1 MTMQTHT
8 PSLAEPDF
16 SFFKRMRLSC
26 GRIVKRVI
34 QTMTTLARHPELPIS
49 AASADKAEAKAIYR
63 MLGNPSLTEE
73 VILDAY
79 RKETL
84 NQMKAS
90 GESVFLCVQDTTE
103 IDYGVREKTTGL
115 GEFRSAKSKGL
126 LAHSALVLTTS
137 GLPQGLLHQKIW
149 ARDPAMKGKR
159 TVSRPYEEKESYK
172 WTEAAKASTQGLPAT
187 TRLIHIGDRE
197 ADFFEFLHG
206 LEQDEQ
212 SYVVRA
218 VQNRISETDGGRMW
232 DKVCAQPEAL
242 RIVVSIPRD
251 TRQETPARE
260 TTLAIRYG
268 SDAVKIPNHLKYKGA
283 GYAPL
288 SSTVI
293 HVVEVTPL
301 LDQEPIEWFLL
312 TNMPLTSEEEAY
324 EKVDWYV
331 KRWQIERFHYI
342 LKSGCGV
349 EKLQQHD
356 AEKLRK
362 LILMYSIIALGLQR
376 LTYLSRLNPDVPC
389 TQVMSEDEWQVL
401 YRIAN
406 KTKSLPAKPPTLQ
419 ESVLALAKLGGFLG
433 RKSDGAPGVKVLWR
447 GLQVFRN
454 VLDTYRFLL

>member
-1 MTMQTHT
+1 MTHPIDA
-8 PSLAEPDF
+8 PSLTTPDF
-16 SFFKRMRLSC
+16 SFFKRMKMAC
-26 GRIVKRVI
+26 GRTINRVI
-34 QTMTTLARHPELPIS
+34 RTMTALARHPELSIA
-49 AASADKAEAKAIYR
+49 AASENEAEAQAIYR
-63 MLGNPSLTEE
+63 LLGNPNLTEE
-73 VILDAY
+73 VILEAY

-84 NQMKAS
+84 RKMKES

-103 IDYGVREKTTGL
+103 IDYGDRQKTTGL

-137 GLPQGLLHQKIW
+137 GLVQGLVHQKIW

-159 TVSRPYEEKESYK
+159 AVSRPYEEKESYK
-172 WTEAAKASTQGLPAT
+172 WTEAAQASVQGLPET

-206 LEQDEQ
+206 LEQEQ
-212 SYVVRA
+212 QYYVVRA
-218 VQNRISETDGGRMW
+218 VQNRISEVDGQRMW
-232 DKVCAQPEAL
+232 DKVCAQPEAM

-268 SDAVKIPNHLKYKGA
+268 TDTVKVTNHLKYRGA

-288 SSTVI
+288 RCTVI

-301 LDQEPIEWFLL
+301 PDQDPIEWFLL
-312 TNMPLTSEEEAY
+312 TNIPLSSEEDVY
-324 EKVDWYV
+324 EKVDWYI

-356 AEKLRK
+356 AVKLAK
-362 LILMYSIIALGLQR
+362 LILMYSIIAVGLQQ
-376 LTYLSRLNPDVPC
+376 LTYLARLHPTMPC
-389 TQVMSEDEWQVL
+389 TQVMSDEEWKVL

-406 KTKSLPAKPPTLQ
+406 KTKTLPAKPPTLQ
-419 ESVLALAKLGGFLG
+419 EAVFALAKLGGFLG

-447 GLQVFRN
+447 GLQVFQN
-454 VLDTYRFLL
+454 VFSSYLFLL

>member
-1 MTMQTHT
+1 MTIHT
-8 PSLAEPDF
+8 DSISLAVPDF
-16 SFFKRMRLSC
+16 SFFKRMRLRC

-34 QTMTTLARHPELPIS
+34 QTMTTLACHPGLPIA
-49 AASADKAEAKAIYR
+49 AASANQAEAKAIYR
-63 MLGNPSLTEE
+63 LLGNQQLTEE
-73 VILDAY
+73 AILDAY

-84 NQMKAS
+84 HQMKAS
-90 GESVFLCVQDTTE
+90 GESVFLCIQDTTE
-103 IDYGVREKTTGL
+103 IDYGAREKTKGL

-137 GLPQGLLHQKIW
+137 GIPQGILHQKIW
-149 ARDPAMKGKR
+149 ARDPALKGKR
-159 TVSRPYEEKESYK
+159 AVKRPYEEKESYK
-172 WTEAAKASTQGLPAT
+172 WTETAKACVEDLPASV
-187 TRLIHIGDRE
+187 RLIHVGDRE
-197 ADFFEFLHG
+197 ADFFEFLHT
-206 LEQDEQ
+206 LDQDGQ

-218 VQNRISETDGGRMW
+218 LQNRISETDGGRMW
-232 DKVCAQPEAL
+232 DKVCAQPEAA

-260 TTLAIRYG
+260 TTLAIRYQ
-268 SDAVKIPNHLKYKGA
+268 SDTVKVTNHLKYKGA

-288 SSTVI
+288 SCTVI
-293 HVVEVTPL
+293 HVVEITPL
-301 LDQEPIEWFLL
+301 PDQEPIQWFLL
-312 TNMPLTSEEEAY
+312 TNMPLTSGEEAC
-324 EKVDWYV
+324 EKVGFYV

-362 LILMYSIIALGLQR
+362 LILMYAIIAVGLQR
-376 LTYLSRLNPDVPC
+376 LTYLSRLEPDAPC

-406 KTKSLPAKPPTLQ
+406 QTKTLPTKPPTLQ